1 MKAAGDS
8 PETRIRERL
17 AALDP
22 ETLEIR
28 DDSHKH
34 VGHEGAK
41 GGGGHYRLVIVSR
54 RFSGVPVQVRHR
66 MVYDALGPMMQ
77 RDIHALAIVARAPDE
92 VEDSQREETRK

>member
-1 MKAAGDS
+1 VKAAGDS